1 MNYKVI
7 VSPIA
12 SKNIEDAVAYY
23 IEKATK
29 KVAFDFL
36 KAFKKIY
43 KKLYKSTLF
52 TNFTITIIG
61 LYLLIHFL
69 ISPFLLWTNPVKVFT
84 STQYFIL
91 HKILISTLHFNRKK
105 PATPVRFS
113 KRCRYFSICL

>member
-36 KAFKKIY
+36 KAYKKIY
-43 KKLYKSTLF
+43 KALQINPFYQFHDNRYLQFVCNYQVQSPLKLSQLPL
-52 TNFTITIIG
+52 N
-61 LYLLIHFL
+61 LPC
-69 ISPFLLWTNPVKVFT
+69 S
-84 STQYFIL
+84 
-91 HKILISTLHFNRKK
+91 
-105 PATPVRFS
+105 
-113 KRCRYFSICL
+113 